1 MPSDVLQALLGL
13 IASGAHSYTQEKSAQ
28 SAEATKAAEA
38 AKERTSKE
46 KISTQEWQARTD
58 IANKQILG
66 SKEETVLKLQAD
78 KENLHEQ
85 LKANLD
91 RAASANSIER
101 DKLALQ
107 RDELTANIDR
117 IDKQLTFEEKK
128 LKTESGLK
136 SRQLNIE
143 QAGKLGTGPLAA
155 QSGLGTPG
163 GFNLQKLAQAY
174 ISSRGADMKPEE
186 FLGLSRLIL
195 SGGMNPVSASPT
207 PQGPAIPQGG
217 INSQQPPLL
226 PPGITPQPTI
236 FERNF
241 APADPNFGESGTFPA
256 ERYLPP
262 SPSISMEGLLSHLFP
277 DSTKAKPIKTLKA
290 H

>member
-38 AKERTSKE
+38 AKERASKE
-46 KISTQEWQARTD
+46 KISTQEWQTRMG
-58 IANKQILG
+58 ISKEQILG
-66 SKEETVLKLQAD
+66 SKEETLLKLQAD

-91 RAASANSIER
+91 RAASANAIDRDRLAVER
-101 DKLALQ
+101 D
-107 RDELTANIDR
+107 RLTAEIDR
-117 IDKQLTFEEKK
+117 TDKQLAFEEKK
-128 LKTESGLK
+128 LKAESGLK
-136 SRQLNIE
+136 GKELNIE
-143 QAGKLGTGPLAA
+143 QAKAGLGGPLAA
-155 QSGLGTPG
+155 GGKQFDPQSMLPD
-163 GFNLQKLAQAY
+163 LLKAY
-174 ISSRGADMKPEE
+174 VSGRGPDMKPEE
-186 FLGLSRLIL
+186 AIGFIQTVLNKDWQNHPAPAQNLVTP
-195 SGGMNPVSASPT
+195 SGTTNV
-207 PQGPAIPQGG
+207 
-217 INSQQPPLL
+217 QQPPLL

-277 DSTKAKPIKTLKA
+277 DSTRAKPIKTLKA

>member
-28 SAEATKAAEA
+28 SDEAVKAAEA
-38 AKERTSKE
+38 AKERASKE

-128 LKTESGLK
+128 LKAETGLK
-136 SRQLNIE
+136 GKQLNIE
-143 QAGKLGTGPLAA
+143 QAKAGLGGPLAA
-155 QSGLGTPG
+155 G
-163 GFNLQKLAQAY
+163 GKQFDPQTMLPHLLEAY
-174 ISSRGADMKPEE
+174 MKGGGAEAMKPENAIG
-186 FLGLSRLIL
+186 FIKTVMNMDWQNHPAPAQNLVTP
-195 SGGMNPVSASPT
+195 SGTTNV
-207 PQGPAIPQGG
+207 
-217 INSQQPPLL
+217 QQPSLL

-277 DSTKAKPIKTLKA
+277 DSTRAKPIKTLKA